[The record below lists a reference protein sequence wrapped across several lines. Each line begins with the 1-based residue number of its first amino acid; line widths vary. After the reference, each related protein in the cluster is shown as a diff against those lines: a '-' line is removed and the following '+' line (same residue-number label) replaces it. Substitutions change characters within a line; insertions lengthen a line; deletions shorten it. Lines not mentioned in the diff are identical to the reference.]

1 MWGAHTS
8 LNRNLSKTIF
18 ELAID
23 EQISKTFNPTGLT
36 PKGYDQNFLAQ
47 HVYKLIK
54 TNSTIHDSYI
64 CMSYQDSKPFPT
76 ERKVKD
82 HVGSVWVPEPIKIT
96 ECPKECRPPDHQD
109 WIYC

>member
-8 LNRNLSKTIF
+8 LNRNLSKQIF

-36 PKGYDQNFLAQ
+36 PKGYDQSFLSQ

-54 TNSTIHDSYI
+54 TNSTIHDSYT

-82 HVGSVWVPEPIKIT
+82 HVGSVWVPEPINIT
-96 ECPKECRPPDHQD
+96 ECPKECRPRDHQD